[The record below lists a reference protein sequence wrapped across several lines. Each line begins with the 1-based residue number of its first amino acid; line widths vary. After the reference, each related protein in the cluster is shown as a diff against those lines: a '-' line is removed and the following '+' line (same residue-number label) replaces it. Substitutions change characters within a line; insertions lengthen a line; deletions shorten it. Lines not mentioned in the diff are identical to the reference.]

1 MGIQGERNN
10 SDGYTEKDLA
20 TIIQTCNITPRQLNN
35 LKIGYTRQD
44 GLPQNFRAARCWDH
58 FQSSRLTRWSELK
71 QLNKQVP
78 AQTDTVS
85 EDEDE
90 CWWFKKDPKNPPTE
104 TDRFKEGL
112 GDIDYCL
119 YKEDIIDEMKDKR
132 SLPSRYL
139 VRDTQFAKY
148 PSQGNFQHLL
158 SCEDAEIAQA
168 YLACIQG

>member
-1 MGIQGERNN
+1 MG
-10 SDGYTEKDLA
+10 A
-20 TIIQTCNITPRQLNN
+20 IIQTCNILPNQLNN

-44 GLPQNFRAARCWDH
+44 GLPKEFRAAKCCGD
-58 FQSSRLTRWSELK
+58 FQIVRVTRLSELK
-71 QLNKQVP
+71 QPKEQRVEE
-78 AQTDTVS
+78 TEVS
-85 EDEDE
+85 EDE
-90 CWWFKKDPKNPPTE
+90 CWWFKKNPKNPPTE

-119 YKEDIIDEMKDKR
+119 YKEDIIDEMQGKR